1 MSTSQK
7 RIDDAN
13 RLKYVRVLDKF
24 IRACIGYLVKE
35 QESTFEGLVNKVE
48 VQSVFLKKVEPIV
61 LYKEELIAKEAFVK
75 MLQNAVAKP
84 CEDFEALRS
93 DLLYQSN
100 QLHKDQNRRKYKKE
114 KHTKSK
120 FKDWE

>member
-35 QESTFEGLVNKVE
+35 AECDFEGLQNKIA
-48 VQSVFLKKVEPIV
+48 VQETFLAKVEPAV
-61 LYKEELIAKEAFVK
+61 LYKEELLAKEAFVG
-75 MLQNAVAKP
+75 MLRRSVAQP
-84 CEDFEALRS
+84 CEDFESLRN